1 MKAGLTGYA
10 QIEGR
15 YNTSPE
21 DKLALDLFYI
31 EGFSLWTDMKLLLR
45 TVTVF
50 SAPTQ
55 RRDFRRRI
63 HLFIPNH
70 DKTQEEE
77 Q

>member
-31 EGFSLWTDMKLLLR
+31 EGFSLDGHEAA
-45 TVTVF
+45 
-50 SAPTQ
+50 SA
-55 RRDFRRRI
+55 DSDG
-63 HLFIPNH
+63 LFPP
-70 DKTQEEE
+70 
-77 Q
+77 